1 MVYEAEICITSNL
14 RRSLAESLSCDRLE
28 RSAKTE
34 LRKLLLDD
42 YTESSNKSTVVPIR
56 LVKAV
61 HKALNQERMEP
72 IYLHEMLEGCE
83 LHLPEYTA
91 PPRNPELETRIQR
104 LKAEAAERE
113 YKKMTKN
120 VASPE
125 TFYKEN
131 LGHEM
136 KAMNNQIIAVVNFAV
151 TVVGAFVF
159 GYKGS
164 EAAMEIPNVAIQL
177 TVAMI
182 LATIVFFADLY
193 FLIKK
198 TM

>member
-1 MVYEAEICITSNL
+1 
-14 RRSLAESLSCDRLE
+14 
-28 RSAKTE
+28 
-34 LRKLLLDD
+34 
-42 YTESSNKSTVVPIR
+42 
-56 LVKAV
+56 
-61 HKALNQERMEP
+61 
-72 IYLHEMLEGCE
+72 
-83 LHLPEYTA
+83 
-91 PPRNPELETRIQR
+91 
-104 LKAEAAERE
+104 
-113 YKKMTKN
+113 MTKN

-131 LGHEM
+131 LGQEM
-136 KAMNNQIIAVVNFAV
+136 KTMNNQIIAVVNFAV